1 MSDPLE
7 SLRNRI
13 DELDR
18 RLIEAL
24 AERERDLL
32 SRVSALAGAQGLD
45 SYFVES
51 LYRRILEHSVRF
63 QAARQD
69 NEGRGAGLVVAYQG
83 VEGSY
88 SHTAARSHF
97 AATQGEVQFHG
108 YRSFAAALEAVVC
121 GEAEVAFLPIEN
133 SLTGSITETYDLLS
147 QTNLHLFGEEVH
159 RVEHCL
165 IALKPAPLGLIR
177 RIGSHPQRS

>member
-24 AERERDLL
+24 AERQRVVTEIAGLKADPALPLQDAEREHDLL

-88 SHTAARSHF
+88 SHTAARSSIPRLSIIRGGARGGGMWRGGGGLPADREF
-97 AATQGEVQFHG
+97 S
-108 YRSFAAALEAVVC
+108 YRIDYGNV
-121 GEAEVAFLPIEN
+121 
-133 SLTGSITETYDLLS
+133 
-147 QTNLHLFGEEVH
+147 
-159 RVEHCL
+159 
-165 IALKPAPLGLIR
+165 
-177 RIGSHPQRS
+177 RSPEPDES

>member
-24 AERERDLL
+24 AERQRVVTEIAGLKADPALPLRDAERERDLL

-69 NEGRGAGLVVAYQG
+69 NEGRGAGRGGAHLG
-83 VEGSY
+83 GKGSY
-88 SHTAARSHF
+88 RHTNGPS
-97 AATQGEVQFHG
+97 
-108 YRSFAAALEAVVC
+108 
-121 GEAEVAFLPIEN
+121 N
-133 SLTGSITETYDLLS
+133 
-147 QTNLHLFGEEVH
+147 
-159 RVEHCL
+159 
-165 IALKPAPLGLIR
+165 
-177 RIGSHPQRS
+177 